1 MQDTGIMISIR
12 PAYVV
17 SVLMAVVFFLH
28 VLSGVAVWAK
38 LAFDGQYY
46 NITEFFDVG
55 IEGNIPTIYSVIGL
69 FIASV
74 TALTASAASKL
85 NRDGLSK
92 YWVAVSIVMLFLAF
106 DEGAM
111 IHEEVG
117 SFFEEYFPNV
127 ATGYLYWIWVVPYGI
142 VALLFFAAM
151 FPFLQFLPRRT
162 SYGLVT
168 AGAVF
173 ISGAVGVEVV
183 SARIYEQHS
192 EASLRPPVYYL
203 LYSIE
208 EFLEKLGVITFIYFS
223 LDYAAGRSSD
233 LKIQRS

>member
-1 MQDTGIMISIR
+1 MQDTGVMISIR
-12 PAYVV
+12 PTYVAA
-17 SVLMAVVFFLH
+17 VLMAIVIFLH

-38 LAFDGQYY
+38 LAFDGEYY

-74 TALTASAASKL
+74 TAFTASAASKL

-92 YWVAVSIVMLFLAF
+92 YWVVVSIVMLFLAF

-117 SFFEEYFPNV
+117 GLFEEYFPNV
-127 ATGYLYWIWVVPYGI
+127 AMGYLYWIWVVPYGI
-142 VALLFFAAM
+142 AVLLFFAAM
-151 FPFLQFLPRRT
+151 FPFLQSLPRKT
-162 SYGLVT
+162 CYGLIT

-173 ISGAVGVEVV
+173 ISGAVGAEVV

-192 EASLRPPVYYL
+192 EASLRPPVFYL

-208 EFLEKLGVITFIYFS
+208 EFLEKLGVIIFIYFS
-223 LDYAAGRSSD
+223 LDYASGGSSA

>member
-1 MQDTGIMISIR
+1 MRNTGFILSIR
-12 PAYVV
+12 PTYVATALV
-17 SVLMAVVFFLH
+17 GAVVCLH
-28 VLSGVAVWAK
+28 ILSGVAIWAK
-38 LAFDGQYY
+38 LAFHGEYY
-46 NITEFFDVG
+46 QITDFFDVG

-69 FIASV
+69 FIASL

-106 DEGAM
+106 DEGAK

-117 SFFEEYFPNV
+117 GLFEEYFPNV

-151 FPFLQFLPRRT
+151 FPFLQLLPRRT
-162 SYGLVT
+162 SYGLIT
-168 AGAVF
+168 SGAVF
-173 ISGAVGVEVV
+173 VCGAVGVEVV
-183 SARIYEQHS
+183 SARIYEQYA
-192 EASLRPPVYYL
+192 EASLRPPVFYL

-208 EFLEKLGVITFIYFS
+208 EFLEKLGVIIFIYFS
-223 LDYAAGRSSD
+223 LDYASGGSSA
-233 LKIQRS
+233 LKIQRA